1 MSYDTSQT
9 TETQLW
15 IDNDESLHRRKWFCF
30 ANLAKKVRKGI
41 FDAKKAEKL
50 FRYLCDEAARLYKKE
65 IGTPLAMDDR
75 RQAEKDLVT
84 DFIAHSRLDSFPAD
98 LEANIKPPMAPYVAR
113 REAGERRA
121 HLGDARS
128 YFDKKPPEVHNPR
141 AFVDDLSIQPPINP
155 TIAPGRVRSVFVLY
169 HNGKAI
175 FESPDENAV
184 YQHLHKIQGQSI
196 DYALK
201 HGGYSIKNEIR
212 TTPGAGKHDP
222 AGHKPTMIVASP
234 PPAESIRAYAK
245 RQARKGDK

>member
-15 IDNDESLHRRKWFCF
+15 IDNDESLHRRKWFMF

-50 FRYLCDEAARLYKKE
+50 FRYLCDEAAKTYKKE

-84 DFIAHSRLDSFPAD
+84 DFLSHSRLDSFPAD

-113 REAGERRA
+113 REIAERKAHTPPPHMESWGRLAGFVAGVRQSHFMDLPVGALFKFPEDPEDAMLIKTGPTTYKCLEGSGRGTLNRSDPGAVVIKQNDPQRARHEQLAGEPV
-121 HLGDARS
+121 S
-128 YFDKKPPEVHNPR
+128 
-141 AFVDDLSIQPPINP
+141 
-155 TIAPGRVRSVFVLY
+155 
-169 HNGKAI
+169 
-175 FESPDENAV
+175 
-184 YQHLHKIQGQSI
+184 
-196 DYALK
+196 
-201 HGGYSIKNEIR
+201 
-212 TTPGAGKHDP
+212 GAGKHDP

-234 PPAESIRAYAK
+234 PPAESIRAALRKRAK
-245 RQARKGDK
+245 GGK